1 MFATNKFFVGARH
14 PQSFGI
20 SNYLTGA
27 VPLPVHLSRSFFK
40 MVLDVHQLIVIAEKL
55 IVKTPVKVP

>member
-14 PQSFGI
+14 PQSCGI

-27 VPLPVHLSRSFFK
+27 VPLATHLSHSFFK
-40 MVLDVHQLIVIAEKL
+40 MVLA
-55 IVKTPVKVP
+55 